1 MTRFP
6 SARSLPATLF
16 AALTL
21 LGMGV
26 IESRAD
32 ETRQIETDIA
42 NANAITKKNEQFRS
56 FLDAHC
62 IDCHDEGKGE
72 GERNF
77 QSLTLPLRDINS
89 VIQCDEIIDQLTLRT
104 MPPEDSGQPTD
115 QQRLAMIDLLRNSV
129 ADVRSTLQDFG
140 GQTVIRRLSNR
151 EYENTLR
158 SLFGRRVDTLGLT
171 LEFPKENTSEHIDTI
186 GASLVTSGFLLD
198 QYFQAASRLVDTR
211 LAEPLPEQQSWH
223 FKDHFVQYE
232 ELTGSHKSVFNFDYL
247 CLYEQPNTDTR
258 QGGYGHIED
267 FLDGVPASGYYR
279 IEVLVQALHRDTH
292 YDPKIFRID
301 FSEPFQIGIVPGDV
315 RRGHIHYPQSIEPV
329 LAVDVV
335 PDEQQEWRSFEVWLE
350 KGQTPRFIFP
360 NGPYES
366 RASVIETNRKY
377 KEEFENPQDGVGRAT
392 LLREGALPHIRIDE
406 IKIEGPLREPN
417 GRAEEIAIFGPGGFD
432 SEKATEQILNFAERA
447 YRRPLNALDTERL
460 QDFYV
465 SRIGSGDDPRGAAL
479 STIKLILCSPSFL
492 YLAEITEEQEP
503 TLNAFDLASRL
514 SYALWAE
521 PPDSPLYEDA
531 RNGSLLEEVVLMKH
545 TQRMLADDRAAA
557 FYSGFLDSW
566 LNLRSLGDLP
576 PPRKFATAY
585 YSENLPP
592 LMKEETKRFVR
603 HLIENNRPVTEL
615 LLADYTFINKPLA
628 KHYGLPEKEQLR
640 LADGFQKIS
649 FNGNKQRGGLLSMA
663 SVLTVSAN
671 GVDTSPVTRGAWILE
686 NILGT
691 PPPPPP
697 DEVPALD
704 GTVNDAK
711 SIREKLAI
719 HRSDATCNICHR
731 KIDPLGFALEHFD
744 PVGRWRQKYPKQK
757 DSEDRLEI
765 DSSGELL
772 TGESFSDY
780 QTFRKQL
787 ASTQERAL
795 MSCLVRK
802 LMEYSTGRHMNLFD
816 EYDISQIVEDTL
828 ASKGGV
834 RDLLLA
840 TYKSKIFR
848 SR

>member
-6 SARSLPATLF
+6 SARSLPAALF

-32 ETRQIETDIA
+32 ETRQIETDFA
-42 NANAITKKNEQFRS
+42 NANAITNKNEQFRS

-62 IDCHDEGKGE
+62 IDCHDEGNSE

-406 IKIEGPLREPN
+406 IKIEGPLSEPN

-432 SEKATEQILNFAERA
+432 SEKAIEQILNFAERA

-521 PPDSPLYEDA
+521 PPDSALYEDA
-531 RNGSLLEEVVLMKH
+531 RNGSLLEEGVLMKH
-545 TQRMLADDRAAA
+545 TQRMLADDRAEA

-744 PVGRWRQKYPKQK
+744 PVGRWRQKYPKQNN
-757 DSEDRLEI
+757 SEDRLEI
-765 DSSGELL
+765 DSSGELI

>member
-6 SARSLPATLF
+6 SARSLPAALF

-32 ETRQIETDIA
+32 ETRQIETDVA

-62 IDCHDEGKGE
+62 IDCHDEGNSE

-432 SEKATEQILNFAERA
+432 SEKAIEQILNFAERA

-521 PPDSPLYEDA
+521 PPDSALYEDA
-531 RNGSLLEEVVLMKH
+531 RNGSLLEEGVLMKH
-545 TQRMLADDRAAA
+545 TQRMLADDRAEA

-640 LADGFQKIS
+640 LADGFQKIG

-765 DSSGELL
+765 DSSGELI

>member
-1 MTRFP
+1 
-6 SARSLPATLF
+6 
-16 AALTL
+16 
-21 LGMGV
+21 MGV

-32 ETRQIETDIA
+32 ETRQIETDVA

-62 IDCHDEGKGE
+62 IDCHDEGNSE

-432 SEKATEQILNFAERA
+432 SEKAIEQILNFAERA

-521 PPDSPLYEDA
+521 PPDSALYEDA
-531 RNGSLLEEVVLMKH
+531 RNGSLLEEGVLMKH
-545 TQRMLADDRAAA
+545 TQRMLADDRAEA

-640 LADGFQKIS
+640 LADGFQKIG

-765 DSSGELL
+765 DSSGELI

>member
-1 MTRFP
+1 
-6 SARSLPATLF
+6 
-16 AALTL
+16 
-21 LGMGV
+21 MGV

-32 ETRQIETDIA
+32 ETRQIETDVA

-62 IDCHDEGKGE
+62 IDCHDEGNSE

-432 SEKATEQILNFAERA
+432 SEKAIEQILNFAERA

-521 PPDSPLYEDA
+521 PPDSALYEDA
-531 RNGSLLEEVVLMKH
+531 RNGSLLEEGVLMKH
-545 TQRMLADDRAAA
+545 TQRMLADDRAEA

-603 HLIENNRPVTEL
+603 HLIENNRPVTEI

-640 LADGFQKIS
+640 LADGFQKIG

-765 DSSGELL
+765 DSSGELI

>member
-1 MTRFP
+1 
-6 SARSLPATLF
+6 
-16 AALTL
+16 
-21 LGMGV
+21 MGV

-32 ETRQIETDIA
+32 ETRQIETDVA
-42 NANAITKKNEQFRS
+42 NANAITNKNEQFRS

-62 IDCHDEGKGE
+62 IDCHDEGNSE

-432 SEKATEQILNFAERA
+432 SEKAIEQILNFAERA

-521 PPDSPLYEDA
+521 PPDSALYEDA
-531 RNGSLLEEVVLMKH
+531 RNGSLLEEGVLMKH
-545 TQRMLADDRAAA
+545 TQRMLADDRAEA

-744 PVGRWRQKYPKQK
+744 PVGRWRQKYPKQNN
-757 DSEDRLEI
+757 SEDRLEI
-765 DSSGELL
+765 DSSGELI

>member
-1 MTRFP
+1 
-6 SARSLPATLF
+6 
-16 AALTL
+16 
-21 LGMGV
+21 MGV

-32 ETRQIETDIA
+32 ETRQIETDVA

-62 IDCHDEGKGE
+62 IDCHDEGNSE

-432 SEKATEQILNFAERA
+432 SEKAIEQILNFAERA

-521 PPDSPLYEDA
+521 PPDSALYEDA
-531 RNGSLLEEVVLMKH
+531 RNGSLLEEGVLMKH
-545 TQRMLADDRAAA
+545 TQRMLADDRAEA

-765 DSSGELL
+765 DSSGELIP
-772 TGESFSDY
+772 GESFSDY